1 MQIKKRERKS
11 GSKNLRS
18 ATGKFGKGKTLM
30 GYVLTEKAKRLM
42 GYEEDEIAEKA
53 QEEMEEVVVQPFGQ
67 DEFDQDNGYVE
78 EKIDIDFRVLVRLE
92 LSKAHR
98 FKRELAKFVE
108 SWR

>member
-1 MQIKKRERKS
+1 
-11 GSKNLRS
+11 
-18 ATGKFGKGKTLM
+18 
-30 GYVLTEKAKRLM
+30 M
-42 GYEEDEIAEKA
+42 GYEEDNIAQKA
-53 QEEMEEVVVQPFGQ
+53 HDEMEEITVKPFGQ

-108 SWR
+108 SWK